1 MLCVPPSQIVKDN
14 KLEDSITLIH
24 GKLEDIELPV
34 PKAHELPILALP
46 SLLRRCVPLLYSWP
60 SLDVHS
66 CLMQSAC
73 PWNFSLARRCCAM
86 SRSKKHSR
94 DR

>member
-1 MLCVPPSQIVKDN
+1 VPPSQIVKDN

-46 SLLRRCVPLLYSWP
+46 SLLRRCAS
-60 SLDVHS
+60 SL
-66 CLMQSAC
+66 
-73 PWNFSLARRCCAM
+73 
-86 SRSKKHSR
+86 
-94 DR
+94 